1 MYVINKFLCVMLV
14 FFVSASSVYALEGG
28 VSVPLVADQ
37 EGQYYTTLSRLEEG
51 VTIPI
56 VADRSTESGEEG
68 ILLGAQVKVTNGTG
82 HVFVDTNP
90 YTQVDLQGS
99 ARLAAMV
106 ASDVLRIDQKAYDFY
121 YIIDI
126 SSPIIGGPSAGG
138 ALTVATIAAIN
149 KWALKPDVVMTG
161 MINPDESIGPVGGIP
176 FKLEAAAAKN
186 ATLFLIPEGQSTV
199 TVRKKVTRTRGAFII
214 SEEKEETVDVIELGK
229 KLNVSVKEVS
239 TIQDAVLAFTGRE
252 IGKPAYKGTV
262 LTQKYLNL
270 LEPLASNLKTE
281 SRVMYEEVASSVPE
295 NRFLE
300 QAKDI
305 LNRADKLY
313 FDKKY
318 YAATSLYFNAMINVR
333 FVRWDE
339 DYSKASDKE
348 KYLTDLVNKV
358 EAQIQVSEKD
368 LDNFKS
374 YGISDFGAVGAA
386 ESRIT
391 AARSKLDEAKK
402 LENINEKISSLAF
415 ANERART
422 AQWWLTL
429 ATPNGKVVPQDVLKD
444 RAGWYLSQAQSIS
457 TYTLALLSESG
468 DTVDIGGA
476 EEDIRNAQ
484 SEMQRGY
491 YSGAIFDS
499 LQAAMKSSTIIGLF
513 GVEDPTKKMEQS
525 ADAAKTA
532 INEARVAGIEPTLA
546 VSAYEYAETITN
558 PYDKIAQYSYAKM
571 VAKTLIVLN
580 SRAVPADETLVKQ
593 KITPFISEPITPT
606 PAINDGQKT
615 RIKAPAFEIST
626 ALAIILIVTLI
637 LRRYN
642 RN

>member
-1 MYVINKFLCVMLV
+1 MLV

-37 EGQYYTTLSRLEEG
+37 EAGQHYSALSRMEEG

-56 VADRSTESGEEG
+56 VADRSTGSGEEG
-68 ILLGAQVKVTNGTG
+68 ILLGAQVRVTNGTG

-106 ASDVLRIDQKAYDFY
+106 ASDVLGIDQGAYDFY

-149 KWALKPDVVMTG
+149 KWELKQGVVMTG

-186 ATLFLIPEGQSTV
+186 ASLFLIPEGQSTV
-199 TVRKKVTRTRGAFII
+199 TVRKTVSRARGAFII
-214 SEEKEETVDVIELGK
+214 SEEKKEVVDVVELGR
-229 KLNVSVKEVS
+229 KLNVEVKEVS
-239 TIQDAVLAFTGRE
+239 TIQDAVLAFTGYE
-252 IGKPAYKGTV
+252 IIKPTYKGTV
-262 LTQKYLNL
+262 LTPKYLNL
-270 LEPLASNLKTE
+270 LEPLASNLKKE
-281 SRVMYEEVASSVPE
+281 ANSMYEETASAVPE
-295 NRFLE
+295 SKFAD
-300 QAKDI
+300 QARDI
-305 LNRADKLY
+305 LKRADQMY
-313 FDKKY
+313 NDKKY
-318 YAATSLYFNAMINVR
+318 YAATSSYFNAMINMR
-333 FVRWDE
+333 FAQWSNG
-339 DYSKASDKE
+339 YSKAVDTE
-348 KYLTDLVNKV
+348 QYLSELVDKV
-358 EAQIQVSEKD
+358 EKQIQLSEND

-374 YGISDFGAVGAA
+374 YGISDVGAVGAA

-391 AARSKLDEAKK
+391 AARAKLDEAKK
-402 LENINEKISSLAF
+402 LNDINEKISSLAF

-429 ATPNGKVVPQDVLKD
+429 ATPEKKIVPHDMLKD

-468 DTVDIGGA
+468 DAGGINGA

-484 SEMQRGY
+484 KEMQRGY

-499 LQAAMKSSTIIGLF
+499 LQATMKSSTIIGLL
-513 GVEDPTKKMEQS
+513 GVEAPTKKMKQS

-546 VSAYEYAETITN
+546 VSAYEYAETTTN

-606 PAINDGQKT
+606 PAINDRQKT

-626 ALAIILIVTLI
+626 ALAIVLIVTLI